1 MICVAVLVFLQRS
14 MAVQVRVRILVQP
27 MTLVEAPGVTGSG
40 PSQLS
45 MAVTTACGGT
55 SLGHCRLRLTGGR
68 PRRSGL
74 MVSTTEMIC
83 AAVLVFLQRS
93 MAVQVRVMILVQPTA
108 LVEAPGVTGSGPSQL
123 SMAVTTSCG
132 GTSLRHCT
140 LRFTGGT
147 PTRTGLM
154 VSTNVMICVATF
166 VFL

>member
-14 MAVQVRVRILVQP
+14 MAVQVRV
-27 MTLVEAPGVTGSG
+27 
-40 PSQLS
+40 
-45 MAVTTACGGT
+45 
-55 SLGHCRLRLTGGR
+55 
-68 PRRSGL
+68 
-74 MVSTTEMIC
+74 
-83 AAVLVFLQRS
+83 
-93 MAVQVRVMILVQPTA
+93 MILVHPMT

-154 VSTNVMICVATF
+154 VSTTVMICVATF
-166 VFL
+166 VFLQRSMAVQVKVIMFVHPMALVEAPGVTGTDPSQLSMAVTTACGGTSLRHCTLRLTGGTPRRSGLIVSTTVMF